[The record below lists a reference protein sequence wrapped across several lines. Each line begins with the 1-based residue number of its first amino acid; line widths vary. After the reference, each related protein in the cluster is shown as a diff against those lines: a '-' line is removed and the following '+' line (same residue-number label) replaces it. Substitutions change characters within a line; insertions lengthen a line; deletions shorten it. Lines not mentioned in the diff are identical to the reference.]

1 MKIKNNKAALYA
13 KSAAAANGN
22 EKAIVESWSPMIQ
35 KVTGVTDPEKL
46 SWMS

>member
-1 MKIKNNKAALYA
+1 MKIKNSKALYG
-13 KSAAAANGN
+13 KSLANGN

-46 SWMS
+46 NWMS